1 MPWSETTKMRERMRF
16 VLDAEGDLFTMTELC
31 ELYGISRMTGHK
43 WLKRFRQE
51 GVRALE
57 DRSRAPLH
65 CPHRTGAEV
74 VEALVQGRREHPRWG
89 ARKLIP
95 WLARRQPGL
104 RLPASSTAG
113 DILKRLGLI
122 QDRRRRRHLPHPGRP
137 TTEGSYPNQ
146 LWSADFKGQFKT
158 RDSLYCYP
166 LTVADSFSRY
176 VLGCRSQLSTAT
188 IPTKKNF
195 ELVFRTYGLPEAI
208 RTDNGNPFSCATAI
222 SRLSRLSV
230 WWIRLG
236 IRPELIQPSHPEQ
249 NGRHER
255 MHRTLKAETTRP
267 PAANARTQQRLF
279 DSFREE
285 FNNQRP
291 HEGLENKTPASAYRP
306 SPRPYPERL
315 PPLEYPGHFEVRRVS
330 RNGGIRWKKGWV
342 NISTSILEQNVGL
355 EEVDDGVWSLYFGSL
370 LLGRFH
376 EDDLKLHGARLD

>member
-16 VLDAEGDLFTMTELC
+16 VVDAEGDLYTMTELC
-31 ELYGISRMTGHK
+31 ERYGISRMTGHK
-43 WLKRFRQE
+43 WLRRFRQD
-51 GVRALE
+51 GVGGLE
-57 DRSRAPLH
+57 DRSRAPEN
-65 CPHRTGAEV
+65 CPHRTDAEV
-74 VEALVQGRREHPRWG
+74 VNALVDARHRHPNWG
-89 ARKLIP
+89 ARKLIL
-95 WLARRQPGL
+95 WVAKRQPGL
-104 RLPASSTAG
+104 RLPAASTAG
-113 DILKRLGLI
+113 DILKRLGLVK
-122 QDRRRRRHLPHPGRP
+122 DRRRRRHLPHPGRP
-137 TTEGSYPNQ
+137 IAEGCSPNQ

-158 RDSLYCYP
+158 RDGVYCYP
-166 LTVADSFSRY
+166 LTVTDSFSRY
-176 VLGCRSQLSTAT
+176 LLGCQSQLSTAT

-195 ELVFRTYGLPEAI
+195 ERVFRTYGLPDAI
-208 RTDNGNPFSCATAI
+208 RTDNGTPFSAATAI

-267 PAANARTQQRLF
+267 PAANARAQQRVF

-285 FNNQRP
+285 FNSERP
-291 HEGLENKTPASAYRP
+291 HERLANQTPASLYQP
-306 SPRPYPERL
+306 SARPYPVRL

-342 NISTSILEQNVGL
+342 NISTSIIEENVGL

-376 EDDLKLHGARLD
+376 EDDLTLHGARLD